1 MKISVLTFT
10 LILIS
15 CFVLAQKKQPSEHFN
30 LEKKNVALKGYDP
43 VSYFK
48 DEPKE
53 GKSNI
58 ASMHDGILYYFS
70 NQENK
75 TEFEQNPGDYVP
87 QYGGWCAYAMGVDGS
102 KVDINP
108 ETYKIVDGKLYL
120 FYNKFFQNTKDDWNQ
135 DEENLMQK
143 ADQYWQKLLEE
154 HQ

>member
-30 LEKKNVALKGYDP
+30 LEKKNIALKGYDP

-143 ADQYWQKLLEE
+143 ADQYWQKLMEE